1 MNIWEAARIALRG
14 LRSNRLRSVLTM
26 LGIII
31 GVAAVIL
38 LVAFGNGLQSYINAA
53 FGPLANQITI
63 SKSQGNVSGNGT
75 PKDLTDNDVNALR
88 NKSKAPDILSVTP
101 VVSGNANVQATGG
114 GSMRGSIQGSTADYF
129 EVNDRDLLVGD
140 TFDEQQVRNKAK
152 VAVVGSD
159 VVATLFGGDAGGAL
173 GKEVRVGRT
182 TFRVIGVLEE
192 NGQGDNAVIM
202 PLGAA
207 RSYLLG
213 GGETVNSMTLRAT
226 SVGTVDAAAEQATQ
240 ILYTRHNI
248 RDPDDRDFTV
258 QKLQALLNQ
267 SSQVLS
273 FVTLFTA
280 AVAGI
285 SLVVGSIGVAN
296 IMLVTVTE
304 RTREIGIRK
313 AIGARRRAIL
323 QQFLI
328 EAMMLSGIGG
338 IIGILIGI
346 GLSVAAG
353 LILPAV
359 IQDFPTPVVSVGSV
373 ILSFSISLLI
383 GLVAGGYPANRAARL
398 RPIEALRYQ

>member
-14 LRSNRLRSVLTM
+14 LRSNRMRSVLTM

-31 GVAAVIL
+31 GVSSVIL
-38 LVAFGNGLQSYINAA
+38 LVAFGNGLQTFINDA
-53 FGPLANQITI
+53 FGPLANQLTVT
-63 SKSQGNVSGNGT
+63 KSQGSLSGNGE
-75 PKDLTDNDVNALR
+75 PKDLTDNDVDALGNR
-88 NKSKAPDILSVTP
+88 NKAPDILSVTP
-101 VVSGNANVQATGG
+101 VVSGSANVQLGG
-114 GSMRGSIQGSTADYF
+114 GSQVRGSIVGSTADYF
-129 EVNDRDLLVGD
+129 TVTDREVVIGEF
-140 TFDEQQVRNKAK
+140 FDEQQVRNKAK
-152 VAVVGSD
+152 VAVLGPNI
-159 VVATLFGGDAGGAL
+159 VASLFGGDAAAAM
-173 GKEVRVGRT
+173 GKEIRVGRT
-182 TFRVIGVLEE
+182 SFRVIGVAKG
-192 NGQGDNAVIM
+192 NGQQDDVVIM

-213 GGETVNSMTLRAT
+213 GGDAVNQLMVRAT
-226 SVGTVDAAAEQATQ
+226 SVAAVNAAETQ
-240 ILYTRHNI
+240 INTILDDRHKI
-248 RDPDDRDFTV
+248 RDPEDRDFNV
-258 QKLQALLNQ
+258 LKLQSLLDQ

-328 EAMMLSGIGG
+328 ESMMLTGIGG
-338 IIGILIGI
+338 VIGILLGI
-346 GLSVAAG
+346 GLATAAG
-353 LILPAV
+353 FILPAL
-359 IQDFPTPVVSVGSV
+359 IPDFPSPVVSPFSV
-373 ILSFSISLLI
+373 VLSFTISIVI

>member
-1 MNIWEAARIALRG
+1 MNIWESARIALRG
-14 LRSNRLRSVLTM
+14 LRSNRLRSALTM

-38 LVAFGNGLQSYINAA
+38 LVAFGNGLQSFINDA
-53 FGPLANQITI
+53 FGPLANQLTVT
-63 SKSQGNVSGNGT
+63 KSQGSVSGNGE
-75 PKDLTDNDVNALR
+75 PEDLTDGDVAALA
-88 NKSKAPDILSVTP
+88 NKAKAPDILSVTP
-101 VVSGNANVQATGG
+101 VVSGGANIQLSGG
-114 GSMRGSIQGSTADYF
+114 GSVRGTITGSTADYF
-129 EVNDRDLLVGD
+129 QVTDREVAVGEF
-140 TFDEQQVRNKAK
+140 FDEQQARNKAK
-152 VAVVGSD
+152 VTVLGPNIVVS
-159 VVATLFGGDAGGAL
+159 LFGGDAGAAL

-182 TFRVIGVLEE
+182 TFKVIGVAKA
-192 NGQGDNAVIM
+192 NGQSDDVAIM

-207 RSYLLG
+207 RAYLLG
-213 GGETVNSMTLRAT
+213 GGDTVNQVLVRAT
-226 SVGTVDAAAEQATQ
+226 SVDTVDLAEAQ
-240 ILYTRHNI
+240 ITEVLSDRHNI
-248 RDPDDRDFTV
+248 RNPDDRDFSIL
-258 QKLQALLNQ
+258 KLQSLLDQ

-328 EAMMLSGIGG
+328 ESMMLTGIGG
-338 IIGILIGI
+338 LIGILLGF
-346 GLSVAAG
+346 GLSFAAG
-353 LILPAV
+353 AILPV
-359 IQDFPTPVVSVGSV
+359 LIPDFPAPVVSAGSV
-373 ILSFSISLLI
+373 ILSFSVSLFI

>member
-14 LRSNRLRSVLTM
+14 LRSNRMRSVLTM

-31 GVAAVIL
+31 GVSSVIL
-38 LVAFGNGLQSYINAA
+38 LVAFGNGLQTFINDA
-53 FGPLANQITI
+53 FGPLANQLTVT
-63 SKSQGNVSGNGT
+63 KSQGSLSGNGE
-75 PKDLTDNDVNALR
+75 PKDLTDTDVDALE
-88 NKSKAPDILSVTP
+88 NKTKAPDILSVTP
-101 VVSGNANVQATGG
+101 VVSGTANVQLSGG
-114 GSMRGSIQGSTADYF
+114 GQVRGSITGSTEDYF
-129 EVNDRDLLVGD
+129 QVTDREVVIGQF
-140 TFDEQQVRNKAK
+140 FDAQQVRNKAK
-152 VAVVGSD
+152 VAVLGPNI
-159 VVATLFGGDAGGAL
+159 VASLFGGDAAAAL
-173 GKEVRVGRT
+173 GKDVRVGRT
-182 TFRVIGVLEE
+182 SFRVIGVAKG
-192 NGQGDNAVIM
+192 NGQQDDVVIM

-213 GGETVNSMTLRAT
+213 GGDAVNQLMVRAT
-226 SVGTVDAAAEQATQ
+226 SVAAVNAAESQ
-240 ILYTRHNI
+240 INTILDDRHKI
-248 RDPDDRDFTV
+248 RDPEDRDFNV
-258 QKLQALLNQ
+258 LKLQSLLDQ

-328 EAMMLSGIGG
+328 ESMMLTGIGG
-338 IIGILIGI
+338 IIGILLGV
-346 GLSVAAG
+346 GLSAAAG
-353 LILPAV
+353 FVLPAL
-359 IQDFPTPVVSVGSV
+359 IPDFPAPVVSSFSV
-373 ILSFSISLLI
+373 ILSFGVSLII